1 MTTQF
6 FFITELNG
14 MCYFKL
20 LLSVINNN
28 LLIMIK
34 NSKKNKNR
42 ERIHEKMG
50 QGRIAAWM
58 SKHATDEENAH
69 GLFWVKWI
77 G

>member
-50 QGRIAAWM
+50 QGREKKNCFRYFSNTEHCFLM
-58 SKHATDEENAH
+58 T
-69 GLFWVKWI
+69 V
-77 G
+77 